1 MAFQKPVI
9 NTIKP
14 DIKNVSIYLRSV
26 KKFGKSTLFRDVILE
41 KYKDPARGLLV
52 EIGMERGDTLLDNVN
67 TTHIDTYKDLMEL
80 QKWLIE
86 CKGTEHNIEIVA
98 FDTADEIVPL
108 FDKET
113 IRQHN
118 IENPQKPIKSIKAA
132 RGGYTAGEQFSASLM
147 KNYFDKIKSAGI
159 QVWAVAHSKYKNI
172 KDKANVDNEGY
183 MQLSSNLS
191 AAYEAALGDIFD
203 VVLTGIIDRN
213 IETVGDGD
221 NAKRYATDA
230 VRKLYF
236 RGTPEIDAGG
246 RFAAGSVPEY
256 LVFDKPNMA
265 ADFIRIIEEGMEKS
279 KTTFTTTST
288 TTTETKKTTKK
299 TTKKPEVV
307 ETYPEEEE
315 EDDLTAM
322 LRAVVEKPEEK
333 EEVEDNTPPFDVAEE
348 VDDIFAEEEET
359 VEDEMITLDA
369 ERLTAIRAA
378 FKSAESSTKA
388 IVKSHL
394 VAYGNKLSDTMK
406 QSDISAIEEA
416 LGLSDEV

>member
-1 MAFQKPVI
+1 MFVKPKI

-41 KYKDPARGLLV
+41 KYGDPSRGLLV

-67 TTHIDTYKDLMEL
+67 TTHVDTYKDLIEL

-86 CKGTEHNIEIVA
+86 EKGKEHDIEIVA
-98 FDTADEIVPL
+98 YDTADEIVPI

-118 IENPQKPIKSIKAA
+118 IENPQKPVKSIKAA
-132 RGGYTAGEQFSASLM
+132 MGGYTAGEQFSASLM
-147 KNYFDKIKSAGI
+147 KNYFDKIKSANI
-159 QVWAVAHSKYKNI
+159 QVWAIAHSKYKNI
-172 KDKANVDNEGY
+172 KDKANVDSEGY

-203 VVLTGIIDRN
+203 VVLTGVIDRN

-246 RFAAGSVPEY
+246 RFAADSVPEY

-265 ADFIRIIEEGMEKS
+265 ADFIKTIEEGMEKS
-279 KTTFTTTST
+279 KTSSTSI
-288 TTTETKKTTKK
+288 KKKSA
-299 TTKKPEVV
+299 KPTPTPISEPN
-307 ETYPEEEE
+307 PEENWKEVADEDFDLFDEKETLQEE
-315 EDDLTAM
+315 E
-322 LRAVVEKPEEK
+322 AVVPVDK
-333 EEVEDNTPPFDVAEE
+333 E
-348 VDDIFAEEEET
+348 
-359 VEDEMITLDA
+359 TLT
-369 ERLTAIRAA
+369 EIRSN
-378 FKSAESSTKA
+378 FKSADADTKSK
-388 IVKSHL
+388 VKTVLSN
-394 VAYGNKLSDTMK
+394 YNGKLSSEMRP
-406 QSDISAIEEA
+406 SDVEKIKII
-416 LGLSDEV
+416 LGI

>member
-1 MAFQKPVI
+1 MAFTKPVI
-9 NTIKP
+9 NTIKS
-14 DIKNVSIYLRSV
+14 DVKNVSLYIRSV
-26 KKFGKSTLFRDVILE
+26 KKFGKSTLFRDVIIE
-41 KYKDPARGLLV
+41 KYGDPSRGLLV
-52 EIGMERGDTLLDNVN
+52 EVGMERGASLLDNVN
-67 TTHIDTYKDLMEL
+67 TTHVDSYKDLMEL
-80 QKWLIE
+80 KKWLIE
-86 CKGTEHNIEIVA
+86 EKGKEHDIEIVA
-98 FDTADEIVPL
+98 YDVADELVPL

-132 RGGYTAGEQFSASLM
+132 MGGYTAGEQFSATLM
-147 KNYFDKIKSAGI
+147 KNYFDQIKASGI
-159 QVWAVAHSKYKNI
+159 QVWVLGHSKYKNI

-279 KTTFTTTST
+279 KTAFASTPTTP
-288 TTTETKKTTKK
+288 TETKKPTTKK
-299 TTKKPEVV
+299 STKKPPVKEEDELDDVMEQLKAVVAQADEKNEVV
-307 ETYPEEEE
+307 
-315 EDDLTAM
+315 DD
-322 LRAVVEKPEEK
+322 E
-333 EEVEDNTPPFDVAEE
+333 PPFDVDSEI
-348 VDDIFAEEEET
+348 DDIFDEEET
-359 VEDEMITLDA
+359 EADEMITLDDA
-369 ERLTAIRAA
+369 RSNMIRNAYKAADAATKSEVKVYLANYNGRLVSQMM
-378 FKSAESSTKA
+378 KSHVKA
-388 IVKSHL
+388 IEKIL
-394 VAYGNKLSDTMK
+394 
-406 QSDISAIEEA
+406 DIVGGDI
-416 LGLSDEV
+416 

>member
-1 MAFQKPVI
+1 MAFKKPVI

-41 KYKDPARGLLV
+41 KYGDPARGLLV

-67 TTHIDTYKDLMEL
+67 TTHIDTYKDLIEL
-80 QKWLIE
+80 QKWLVE
-86 CKGTEHNIEIVA
+86 CKGTEHDIEIVA

-118 IENPQKPIKSIKAA
+118 IENPQKPVKSIKAA
-132 RGGYTAGEQFSASLM
+132 MGGYTAGEQFSASLM

-159 QVWAVAHSKYKNI
+159 QVWAVGHSKYKNI

-265 ADFIRIIEEGMEKS
+265 ADFIRVIEEGMEKS
-279 KTTFTTTST
+279 KTTPTPPA
-288 TTTETKKTTKK
+288 ETKKPPKK
-299 TTKKPEVV
+299 TTKKPPVK
-307 ETYPEEEE
+307 E
-315 EDDLTAM
+315 EDDELM
-322 LRAVVEKPEEK
+322 EQLRSTLAQAEEDFETEAEDK
-333 EEVEDNTPPFDVAEE
+333 VPFDIEDEVENIFEEE
-348 VDDIFAEEEET
+348 VD
-359 VEDEMITLDA
+359 EDPIITLDEDRA
-369 ERLTAIRAA
+369 NAIRDA
-378 FKSAESSTKA
+378 FKAGDAKTKA
-388 IVKSHL
+388 EVRKYL
-394 VAYGNKLSDTMK
+394 VDYNNKLSNTMK
-406 QSDISAIEEA
+406 QSDVKAIEKILKLE
-416 LGLSDEV
+416 GDI

>member
-1 MAFQKPVI
+1 MAFKKPII

-41 KYKDPARGLLV
+41 KYKDPSRGLLV

-67 TTHIDTYKDLMEL
+67 TTHVDSYKDLIEL

-98 FDTADEIVPL
+98 FDTADEIVPI

-118 IENPQKPIKSIKAA
+118 IENPQKPVKSIRAA
-132 RGGYTAGEQFSASLM
+132 MGGYTAGEQFSASLM

-159 QVWAVAHSKYKNI
+159 QVWVIAHSKYKNI
-172 KDKANVDNEGY
+172 RDKANVDNEGY

-191 AAYEAALGDIFD
+191 ASYEAALGDIFD

-230 VRKLYF
+230 IRKLYF

-246 RFAAGSVPEY
+246 RFAADSVPEY

-265 ADFIRIIEEGMEKS
+265 ADFIRVVEEGMEKS
-279 KTTFTTTST
+279 KTDFTVKKSSSTSINNH
-288 TTTETKKTTKK
+288 
-299 TTKKPEVV
+299 PVV
-307 ETYPEEEE
+307 EESAPDEEDDELFAALKATMDSADEPIESEPEDILEEEPTEEEE
-315 EDDLTAM
+315 PTP
-322 LRAVVEKPEEK
+322 V
-333 EEVEDNTPPFDVAEE
+333 DNA
-348 VDDIFAEEEET
+348 
-359 VEDEMITLDA
+359 TLDA
-369 ERLTAIRAA
+369 IRSE
-378 FKSAESSTKA
+378 FKSASSDAKSQ
-388 IVKSHL
+388 VKIILSNYGGRL
-394 VAYGNKLSDTMK
+394 VGEMRPSDVEK
-406 QSDISAIEEA
+406 IKKI
-416 LGLSDEV
+416 LGI

>member
-1 MAFQKPVI
+1 MAFKKPVI

-132 RGGYTAGEQFSASLM
+132 MGGYTAGEQFSASLM

-288 TTTETKKTTKK
+288 TTTEKKPTTKK
-299 TTKKPEVV
+299 STKKPSVK
-307 ETYPEEEE
+307 E
-315 EDDLTAM
+315 EDDELM
-322 LRAVVEKPEEK
+322 EQLRAAVEQAEDKN
-333 EEVEDNTPPFDVAEE
+333 EVEDSTPPFDIDDEM
-348 VDDIFAEEEET
+348 DIFAEEET
-359 VEDEMITLDA
+359 AEDEMITLDDA
-369 ERLTAIRAA
+369 RMGAIRNA
-378 FKSAESSTKA
+378 FKAANATQKAE
-388 IVKSHL
+388 VKKHL
-394 VAYGNKLSDTMK
+394 VDYNNKLCDTMR
-406 QSDISAIEEA
+406 QSDVDAIESV

>member
-1 MAFQKPVI
+1 MAFKKPVI

-14 DIKNVSIYLRSV
+14 DIKNVSIFLRSV

-41 KYKDPARGLLV
+41 KYGDPARGLLV

-67 TTHIDTYKDLMEL
+67 TTHIDTYKDLIEL

-86 CKGTEHNIEIVA
+86 EKGKEHNIEIVA

-118 IENPQKPIKSIKAA
+118 LENPQKVVKSIKAA
-132 RGGYTAGEQFSASLM
+132 MGGYTAGEQFSATLM
-147 KNYFDKIKSAGI
+147 KNYFDKIKSANI

-221 NAKRYATDA
+221 KAKRYATDA

-246 RFAAGSVPEY
+246 RFAADSVPEY

-279 KTTFTTTST
+279 KTTFTAPT
-288 TTTETKKTTKK
+288 TTKK
-299 TTKKPEVV
+299 STPKKSTKKAPVV
-307 ETYPEEEE
+307 E
-315 EDDLTAM
+315 EDEAEDEL
-322 LRAVVEKPEEK
+322 LEQLKAVVEKVEEK
-333 EEVEDNTPPFDVAEE
+333 EEVEDTTPFDVESE
-348 VDDIFAEEEET
+348 IDDIFSEEET
-359 VEDEMITLDA
+359 AGEDAMITLDA
-369 ERLTAIRAA
+369 DRLTAIRNA
-378 FKSAESSTKA
+378 FKSSTPEIKA
-388 IVKSHL
+388 VVKTHL
-394 VAYGNKLSDTMK
+394 TAYNNRLADTMAK
-406 QSDISAIEEA
+406 SDIDAIEDA
-416 LGLSDEV
+416 LGLRDEV